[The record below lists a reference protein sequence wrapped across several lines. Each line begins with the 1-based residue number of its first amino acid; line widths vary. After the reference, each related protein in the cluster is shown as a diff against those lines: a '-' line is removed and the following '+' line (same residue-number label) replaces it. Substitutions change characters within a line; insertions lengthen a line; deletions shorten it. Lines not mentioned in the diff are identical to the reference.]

1 MQNHEHAVKYL
12 EKFGAGKISQWLG
25 TITALVEEEL
35 TSQHLHSS
43 LQSPVTP
50 VSGAPMPSDRRGL
63 LDLYMWFP
71 GG

>member
-12 EKFGAGKISQWLG
+12 EKFGTGKISQWLG
-25 TITALVEEEL
+25 TNTALVEEEL

-50 VSGAPMPSDRRGL
+50 VSGLQCL
-63 LDLYMWFP
+63 LTDVGSWTYIC
-71 GG
+71 GS